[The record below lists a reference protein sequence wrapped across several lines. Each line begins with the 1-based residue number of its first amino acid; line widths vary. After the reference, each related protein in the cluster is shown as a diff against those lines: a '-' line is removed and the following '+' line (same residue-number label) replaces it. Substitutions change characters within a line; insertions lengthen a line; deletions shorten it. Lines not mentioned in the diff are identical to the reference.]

1 MLHILGNLKKL
12 LSIRRVSID
21 CFVFRLHHQLT
32 VLVLVAFA
40 VLVTTKQ
47 YVGDPIECDRSS
59 GVPAGV
65 INVYCWIHA
74 TYSVKSLFSNADG
87 KRIVYPGV
95 GNGADFTDRADVKY
109 HKYYQWVCLV
119 LFFQALCFY
128 LPRWLWKAW
137 EGGRL
142 KTLVQSLEYHVVL
155 EPDVKRQ
162 RTDLLVRYLLSNLG
176 SQDWYAWKYFACEA
190 MALFNVVCQLFF
202 IDLFLDG
209 EFLTYGVEVLSFVA
223 RDEDYEDRVDPMVR
237 VFPRVAKCHFHK
249 FGSSGNVETHDAV
262 CVLPLNIVNEKIY
275 VFLWF
280 WFVILAA
287 LTGVIVIQRT
297 VLVFSRALRSRALH
311 YRFHMVPAKDLRE
324 VLDRGSLG
332 DWFLLY
338 MMGQNVEARTFAQ
351 VIAELADHLREEPNH
366 RTLIAGDKDPEKSKY
381 GLVPMQDV

>member
-1 MLHILGNLKKL
+1 MLHVLGNLKKL
-12 LSIRRVSID
+12 FSIRRLSID
-21 CFVFRLHHQLT
+21 CFVFRLHHQFT
-32 VLVLVAFA
+32 VLVLVVFA

-47 YVGDPIECDRSS
+47 YVGDPIDCDRSS

-74 TYSVKSLFSNADG
+74 TYSVKSLFANADG

-95 GNGADFTDRADVKY
+95 GNGADFSDHDDVKY

-128 LPRWLWKAW
+128 IPRWLWKAW

-155 EPDVKRQ
+155 EPDAKRQ
-162 RTDLLVRYLLSNLG
+162 RTGLLVRYLLSNLG
-176 SQDWYAWKYFACEA
+176 SQDLYASKYFACEVL
-190 MALFNVVCQLFF
+190 ALFNVVGQLFL
-202 IDLFLDG
+202 IDAFLDG
-209 EFLTYGVEVLSFVA
+209 EFLTYGLEVLSFVSS
-223 RDEDYEDRVDPMVR
+223 DEDRVDPMVR

-280 WFVILAA
+280 WFVVLAA
-287 LTGVIVIQRT
+287 LTGALLIQR
-297 VLVFSRALRSRALH
+297 VLLASSPALRSRALH
-311 YRFHMVPAKDLRE
+311 YRFHVVPAEDFRQ
-324 VLDRGSLG
+324 VLDSGSLG
-332 DWFLLY
+332 DWFLFYL
-338 MMGQNVEARTFAQ
+338 MGQNMEARTFAQ
-351 VIAELADHLREEPNH
+351 VIAELADHLREEPDR
-366 RTLIAGDKDPEKSKY
+366 RTLPAGDQGSKDMKY
-381 GLVPMQDV
+381 GSVPVQEV

>member
-12 LSIRRVSID
+12 LSIPRVSID

-74 TYSVKSLFSNADG
+74 TYSIKSLFSNADG

-95 GNGADFTDRADVKY
+95 GNGADFTDGADVKY
-109 HKYYQWVCLV
+109 HKYYQWVCLM
-119 LFFQALCFY
+119 LFLQALCFY
-128 LPRWLWKAW
+128 IPRWLWKAW

-176 SQDWYAWKYFACEA
+176 SQDSYAWKYFACEA

-209 EFLTYGVEVLSFVA
+209 EFLTYGVEVLSFVT

-280 WFVILAA
+280 WFVILAV
-287 LTGVIVIQRT
+287 LSGLVIVYRS
-297 VLVFSRALRSRALH
+297 VLFIWAPARFHVLKSRARLTNVTYLER
-311 YRFHMVPAKDLRE
+311 
-324 VLDRGSLG
+324 VLDRCKVGE
-332 DWFLLY
+332 WFLLDLLAKNLDPVHY
-338 MMGQNVEARTFAQ
+338 RDLISDLEKHLEGKSL
-351 VIAELADHLREEPNH
+351 EL
-366 RTLIAGDKDPEKSKY
+366 
-381 GLVPMQDV
+381 V

>member
-12 LSIRRVSID
+12 LSIRRLSID
-21 CFVFRLHHQLT
+21 CFVFRLHHQFT

-47 YVGDPIECDRSS
+47 YVGDPIDCDRSS

-74 TYSVKSLFSNADG
+74 TYSVKSLFANADG

-95 GNGADFTDRADVKY
+95 GNGADFSDRDDVKY

-119 LFFQALCFY
+119 LFLQALFFY
-128 LPRWLWKAW
+128 FPRWLWKAW

-142 KTLVQSLEYHVVL
+142 KTLIQSLEYHVVL
-155 EPDVKRQ
+155 EPDAKRQ

-176 SQDWYAWKYFACEA
+176 CQDLYAWKYFACEA
-190 MALFNVVCQLFF
+190 LALVNVVGQLFF
-202 IDLFLDG
+202 INIFLDG
-209 EFLTYGVEVLSFVA
+209 EFLTYGVEVLSFVSS
-223 RDEDYEDRVDPMVR
+223 DEDRVDPMVR

-280 WFVILAA
+280 WFVVLAV
-287 LTGVIVIQRT
+287 LTGAVVIQRAL
-297 VLVFSRALRSRALH
+297 LVSSRALRSRALQ
-311 YRFHMVPAKDLRE
+311 YRFHLVTTKDLRQ
-324 VLDRGSLG
+324 VLDSGSLG

-338 MMGQNVEARTFAQ
+338 LMGQNMEARNFAQ
-351 VIAELADHLREEPNH
+351 VIAEFADYLRGKPNH
-366 RTLIAGDKDPEKSKY
+366 GTLTASAKESEKVKY
-381 GLVPMQDV
+381 GLVPAQDV

>member
-1 MLHILGNLKKL
+1 MLHVLGNLKKL
-12 LSIRRVSID
+12 FSIRRLSID
-21 CFVFRLHHQLT
+21 CFIFRLHHQFT
-32 VLVLVAFA
+32 VLVLVVFA

-47 YVGDPIECDRSS
+47 YVGDPIDCDRSS

-74 TYSVKSLFSNADG
+74 TYSVKSLFANADG

-95 GNGADFTDRADVKY
+95 GNGADFSDHDDVKY

-128 LPRWLWKAW
+128 IPRWLWKAW

-155 EPDVKRQ
+155 EPDAKRQ
-162 RTDLLVRYLLSNLG
+162 RTGLLVRYLLSNLG
-176 SQDWYAWKYFACEA
+176 SRDLYASKYFACEA
-190 MALFNVVCQLFF
+190 LALFNVVGQLFF
-202 IDLFLDG
+202 IDAFLDG
-209 EFLTYGVEVLSFVA
+209 EFLTYGLEVLSFVSS
-223 RDEDYEDRVDPMVR
+223 DEDRVDPMVR

-275 VFLWF
+275 RVL
-280 WFVILAA
+280 LA
-287 LTGVIVIQRT
+287 
-297 VLVFSRALRSRALH
+297 SSPALRSRALH
-311 YRFHMVPAKDLRE
+311 YRFHVVPAEDLRQ
-324 VLDRGSLG
+324 VLDSGSLG

-338 MMGQNVEARTFAQ
+338 LMGQNMEARTFAQ
-351 VIAELADHLREEPNH
+351 VIAELADHLREEPDR
-366 RTLIAGDKDPEKSKY
+366 RTLPAGDQGSKEMKY
-381 GLVPMQDV
+381 GSVPVQDV